1 MNDYARPMPY
11 LGFDPAPGDVVL
23 TRGLAQGYS
32 GVAQELRQIST
43 LIEHVDLSPWL
54 GQTGNAMRTLQATFP
69 PALQGAAAAV
79 DEMQDAVS
87 SWAGQLSGF
96 QAEAD
101 ALERKAARASADQH
115 ALQAHLAAAPSTS
128 PALKGEL
135 ESAATT
141 LSAVKA
147 QAHRLHEDYLAAAEK
162 AAGSGLTLRE
172 LWDKTEPVRNVLELV
187 LAPLDM
193 FGAHQWLHWLRWVA
207 GVPERWLK
215 EVDDSLSEIR
225 DIMRAG
231 QSAAD
236 KILDTSE
243 LIARTGSKTDAWYA
257 FAPRWLRGAA
267 RSLSQ
272 LDGLSYGLS
281 GLGLTVDVSTMISPQ
296 DSGALG
302 WADRGVA
309 GVNGALVTADVV
321 LAEFPVVGE
330 VAMFATGAY
339 LAGDYLYHH
348 WTPFRNAANDVGHAT
363 VHVADYVG
371 DQVVGSVESDIR
383 ESKAVGHEA
392 RSLWH
397 SVTSSIGSWF

>member
-32 GVAQELRQIST
+32 GVAQELQQIIT
-43 LIEHVDLSPWL
+43 QIEQVDLSPWL
-54 GQTGNAMRTLQATFP
+54 GQTGSALQALQATFR
-69 PALQGAAAAV
+69 PALQGTAAAV
-79 DEMQDAVS
+79 HEMESSVS

-101 ALERKAARASADQH
+101 ALERKAANASADQH
-115 ALQAHLAAAPSTS
+115 ALHGQLAAAPSTS
-128 PALKGEL
+128 PALKREL
-135 ESAATT
+135 ESASTT
-141 LSAVKA
+141 LSTAKA
-147 QAHRLHEDYLAAAEK
+147 EAQRLHEDYLAAAEK
-162 AAGSGLTLRE
+162 ATRSGLTPRE
-172 LWDKTEPVRNVLELV
+172 LWEKTEPVRSVLELA

-193 FGAHQWLHWLRWVA
+193 FAAHQWLHWLRRVA
-207 GVPERWLK
+207 GVPEQWLK
-215 EVDDSLSEIR
+215 EVDDSLVGIEKIMQAGESAASEILST
-225 DIMRAG
+225 A
-231 QSAAD
+231 
-236 KILDTSE
+236 E

-267 RSLSQ
+267 GSLSQ
-272 LDGLSYGLS
+272 LDSLSYVLS
-281 GLGLTVDVSTMISPQ
+281 GLGLTADASTMISPQ
-296 DSGALG
+296 DSGGLG

-309 GVNGALVTADVV
+309 GVNGALITADLA

-348 WTPFRNAANDVGHAT
+348 WTPFRNVANDVGHAT
-363 VHVADYVG
+363 VHAADYVSS
-371 DQVVGSVESDIR
+371 QVVGSVESDVQIA
-383 ESKAVGHEA
+383 KDVGHKA
-392 RSLWH
+392 GSLWH